1 MNHIFLS
8 LLKDARLNMKSNPV
22 KLDFMKLYQ
31 LANEH
36 QVSPLIYNQIY
47 SLLQTLQ
54 QAFLLYLFQHKPH
67 SQRHF

>member
-36 QVSPLIYNQIY
+36 QV
-47 SLLQTLQ
+47 
-54 QAFLLYLFQHKPH
+54 
-67 SQRHF
+67 